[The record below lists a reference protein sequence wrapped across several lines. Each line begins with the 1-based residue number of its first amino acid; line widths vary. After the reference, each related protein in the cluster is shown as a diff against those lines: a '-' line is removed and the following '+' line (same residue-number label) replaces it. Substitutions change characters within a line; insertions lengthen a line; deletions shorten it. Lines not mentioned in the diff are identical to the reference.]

1 MFIPFDNEDIGKE
14 LSKLGNFSF
23 LNNSFGIDIGSGV
36 IRGDST
42 VKGSNDRDRWQ
53 LTRDLTAEEMEE
65 CKNNE
70 REETRE
76 ESGLTKSTVDK
87 EKMEE
92 KLKTND
98 EEKLNEPLL
107 EKSFSELD
115 DISKYQNTK
124 SINKGH
130 EKSTALTKNEVV
142 DAINRYK
149 KGVEEE
155 VDQDN
160 KRWEEKEKIPYQRY
174 ILSSILSEKNE
185 SSTSKSLTLKERK
198 FLKLEEVLPK
208 VEELKNIF
216 KEFGESKGN
225 GEINEKNINEKRAR
239 KYQKRWRMERVDR
252 LIRVI
257 DRDY

>member
-14 LSKLGNFSF
+14 LSKLG
-23 LNNSFGIDIGSGV
+23 G
-36 IRGDST
+36 IRGNST

-70 REETRE
+70 YEFRREETRE
-76 ESGLTKSTVDK
+76 ESELTKSTVDK

-98 EEKLNEPLL
+98 KEKLNEPLL

-130 EKSTALTKNEVV
+130 GKLTALTKNEVV

-155 VDQDN
+155 QS

-174 ILSSILSEKNE
+174 ILSLILSEKNE

-208 VEELKNIF
+208 VEKLKNIF
-216 KEFGESKGN
+216 KEFGEVM
-225 GEINEKNINEKRAR
+225 A
-239 KYQKRWRMERVDR
+239 
-252 LIRVI
+252 
-257 DRDY
+257 

>member
-14 LSKLGNFSF
+14 LSKL
-23 LNNSFGIDIGSGV
+23 GV

-160 KRWEEKEKIPYQRY
+160 KRSKRWEEKEKIPYQRY

-216 KEFGESKGN
+216 KEFGEVM
-225 GEINEKNINEKRAR
+225 A
-239 KYQKRWRMERVDR
+239 
-252 LIRVI
+252 
-257 DRDY
+257 

>member
-1 MFIPFDNEDIGKE
+1 
-14 LSKLGNFSF
+14 
-23 LNNSFGIDIGSGV
+23 
-36 IRGDST
+36 
-42 VKGSNDRDRWQ
+42 
-53 LTRDLTAEEMEE
+53 
-65 CKNNE
+65 
-70 REETRE
+70 
-76 ESGLTKSTVDK
+76 
-87 EKMEE
+87 MEE

-160 KRWEEKEKIPYQRY
+160 K
-174 ILSSILSEKNE
+174 NE

-216 KEFGESKGN
+216 KEFGEVM
-225 GEINEKNINEKRAR
+225 A
-239 KYQKRWRMERVDR
+239 
-252 LIRVI
+252 
-257 DRDY
+257 

>member
-1 MFIPFDNEDIGKE
+1 
-14 LSKLGNFSF
+14 
-23 LNNSFGIDIGSGV
+23 
-36 IRGDST
+36 
-42 VKGSNDRDRWQ
+42 
-53 LTRDLTAEEMEE
+53 
-65 CKNNE
+65 
-70 REETRE
+70 
-76 ESGLTKSTVDK
+76 
-87 EKMEE
+87 MEE

-98 EEKLNEPLL
+98 KEKLNEPLL

-130 EKSTALTKNEVV
+130 GKLTALTKNEVV

-160 KRWEEKEKIPYQRY
+160 KV
-174 ILSSILSEKNE
+174 NE

-208 VEELKNIF
+208 VEKLKNIF
-216 KEFGESKGN
+216 KEFGEVM
-225 GEINEKNINEKRAR
+225 A
-239 KYQKRWRMERVDR
+239 
-252 LIRVI
+252 
-257 DRDY
+257 

>member
-1 MFIPFDNEDIGKE
+1 
-14 LSKLGNFSF
+14 
-23 LNNSFGIDIGSGV
+23 
-36 IRGDST
+36 
-42 VKGSNDRDRWQ
+42 
-53 LTRDLTAEEMEE
+53 
-65 CKNNE
+65 
-70 REETRE
+70 
-76 ESGLTKSTVDK
+76 
-87 EKMEE
+87 MEE

-98 EEKLNEPLL
+98 KEKLNEPLL

-130 EKSTALTKNEVV
+130 GKLTALTKNEVV

-160 KRWEEKEKIPYQRY
+160 KQSKRWEEKEKIPYQRY
-174 ILSSILSEKNE
+174 ILSLILSEKNE

-208 VEELKNIF
+208 VEKLKNIF
-216 KEFGESKGN
+216 KEFGEVM
-225 GEINEKNINEKRAR
+225 A
-239 KYQKRWRMERVDR
+239 
-252 LIRVI
+252 
-257 DRDY
+257 

>member
-23 LNNSFGIDIGSGV
+23 LNNSFGIDIGSGG
-36 IRGDST
+36 IRGNST

-76 ESGLTKSTVDK
+76 ESELTKSTVDK

-98 EEKLNEPLL
+98 KEKLNEPLL

-130 EKSTALTKNEVV
+130 GKLTALTKNEVV

-155 VDQDN
+155 QS

-174 ILSSILSEKNE
+174 ILSLILSEKNE

-208 VEELKNIF
+208 VEKLKNIF
-216 KEFGESKGN
+216 KEFGEVM
-225 GEINEKNINEKRAR
+225 A
-239 KYQKRWRMERVDR
+239 
-252 LIRVI
+252 
-257 DRDY
+257 